1 MRTTLLILALLSLGA
16 CSMRDTVSMDG
27 STEQVFDLN
36 DPDRDGVIE
45 ARERC
50 AGTVNGAAIDN
61 YGCGQIKAIN
71 ERRELKILFPN
82 DSSYLAPQYYGQ
94 IEELAGFMRQFP
106 NTAVTIE
113 GHCSRTGGYD
123 YNMDL
128 SQRRA
133 NAVTEVLVQQYGIEP
148 GRLKAIGF
156 GYNNHVDP
164 SDSPEAHDKNRRVIA
179 EIVGDDTTADM
190 KWNIY
195 TVDQEVK

>member
-1 MRTTLLILALLSLGA
+1 
-16 CSMRDTVSMDG
+16 
-27 STEQVFDLN
+27 
-36 DPDRDGVIE
+36 
-45 ARERC
+45 
-50 AGTVNGAAIDN
+50 
-61 YGCGQIKAIN
+61 
-71 ERRELKILFPN
+71 
-82 DSSYLAPQYYGQ
+82 
-94 IEELAGFMRQFP
+94 P

-156 GYNNHVDP
+156 GYNNPVDP
-164 SDSPEAHDKNRRVIA
+164 SHTAEAHDKNRRVIA
-179 EIVGDDTTADM
+179 EITGDDTTADM

-195 TVDQEVK
+195 TVDKEIK

>member
-1 MRTTLLILALLSLGA
+1 MRMTLLMLALLSLGA
-16 CSMRDTVSMDG
+16 CSMRDTVSMDQP
-27 STEQVFDLN
+27 TTQVFDLN

-50 AGTVNGAAIDN
+50 AGTVKGAAIDN
-61 YGCGQIKAIN
+61 YGCGDIKTIN
-71 ERRELKILFPN
+71 ERRELKVLFPN
-82 DSSYLAPQYYGQ
+82 DSSYLAPQYFGQ
-94 IEELAGFMRQFP
+94 IEELASFMRQFP
-106 NTAVTIE
+106 NTKVTIE

-123 YNMDL
+123 YNMEL

-133 NAVTEVLVQQYGIEP
+133 NAVTEVLTQQYGIESS
-148 GRLKAIGF
+148 RLKAVGF
-156 GYNNHVDP
+156 GYNSPVDP
-164 SDSPEAHDKNRRVIA
+164 SDTPEAHDKNRRVIA